1 MKNTSHATHAFD
13 QWIRGPFV
21 EINTALEALYWQQ
34 EDRDNVAGI
43 GKSLKHQLESEGR
56 SLIKVLLAEGNT
68 SQDFNRAFNLLGSV
82 GLYMAACRRHDLT
95 EPSRETRSPLIEAS
109 ALAMHIGPTIGMAPR
124 FSTAHLTTHNI
135 AVNGTYKCF
144 TTLHDET
151 LFIDYNTRSILAFK
165 RAAEALTKIY
175 AMGISHPLCYDL
187 LLTAKQSLNDVI
199 ESNNILFSELDTDRF
214 FHCVRPYYKSYRVGS
229 QIYRGANAG
238 DFAGINIVD
247 MLLGLCRA
255 NEPFYSQMLVD
266 KFTYMMPED
275 QLLLRDA
282 MQKTNLMDD
291 FLNQRQHKNQMWYQR
306 NLALFLEVCK
316 LHGATANQ
324 HHDQLVNK
332 YITQPASHIQSQHMD
347 KLTASGPPLH
357 ILLRSL
363 EKLRDLRV
371 GNQRDDIATR
381 HHDILTLHET
391 LN

>member
-1 MKNTSHATHAFD
+1 MKNSSKATQAFD

-21 EINTALEALYWQQ
+21 EINTELEALYWQQ
-34 EDRDNVAGI
+34 EDRDNVTGI
-43 GKSLKHQLESEGR
+43 GDSLKQQLESQGR
-56 SLIKVLLAEGNT
+56 ELIKVLLAESNT
-68 SQDFNRAFNLLGSV
+68 SQRFDSAFNLLGSV
-82 GLYMAACRRHDLT
+82 GLYMAACRRHELT

-135 AVNGTYKCF
+135 AENGHYKRF
-144 TTLHDET
+144 TTLHDES
-151 LFIDYNTRSILAFK
+151 LFVDYNTRSILAFK
-165 RAAEALTKIY
+165 RAAEALSKIHV
-175 AMGISHPLCYDL
+175 MGVSHPLCYDL
-187 LLTAKQSLNDVI
+187 LLAAKQGLNEVI
-199 ESNNILFSELDTDRF
+199 ASNSILFSELDTDRF
-214 FHCVRPYYKSYRVGS
+214 FHCVRPYYKPYRVGT

-275 QLLLRDA
+275 QQLLRDC
-282 MQKTNLMDD
+282 MQQTSLMDD
-291 FLNQRQHKNQMWYQR
+291 FLGQHQYNNQAWYQR

-332 YITQPASHIQSQHMD
+332 YIAQPSRHVQSQHMD

-363 EKLRDLRV
+363 EKLRDLRAA
-371 GNQRDDIATR
+371 NPRDDISTR
-381 HHDILTLHET
+381 HHDILTLHAS